1 MRALTFLFFF
11 TWLFTA
17 SGTILENGQ
26 ARLDPYPGQAEVIS
40 LDKKTW
46 KTYKPGVNEISY
58 KGRWDDK
65 HISWWSA
72 PGFKLAFTGEK
83 LALSFG
89 QYTSP
94 GVLVAYRLGGQDWQ
108 FSNVT
113 ANATYQF
120 IGPTTTGLKLTNV
133 GDAKTFELRVTNWAY
148 GYLAGVSVA
157 ADAKISRVPE
167 YPKMVEI
174 IGDSLS
180 SGDFATYE
188 GLSSWAYDFAA
199 GLGNVEY
206 SITAYP
212 GICLHDQNCWGNP
225 RGQTYQWYRTSDT
238 SWRAH
243 EIYGD
248 NPPKWNFAA
257 QRPADLVVINIGT
270 NDNNQVNNVSST
282 DYYNDYV
289 ALVGNIHKIWP
300 KANIVLMSL
309 WGGFGASGDTYVQGP
324 IWVDE
329 IKRVYQHYEKQGFI
343 HYFDTTGILQHN
355 DIAPQWHPTD
365 VGHLK
370 VAAHLMQ
377 WVKLKFGW
385 EFGAT
390 GPEVHHGTLYWN
402 DQANY

>member
-1 MRALTFLFFF
+1 MRYLSL
-11 TWLFTA
+11 LVLLSLVLCA
-17 SGTILENGQ
+17 SATILENGQ
-26 ARLDPYPGQAEVIS
+26 PRLNPYPGQADIIS
-40 LDKKTW
+40 LDKNAW
-46 KTYKPGVNEISY
+46 KTYKPNAKEISY
-58 KGRWDDK
+58 KGRWDSK
-65 HISWWSA
+65 HISSCIELRSIHE
-72 PGFKLAFTGEK
+72 PRRSRGI
-83 LALSFG
+83 
-89 QYTSP
+89 
-94 GVLVAYRLGGQDWQ
+94 QDWQ

-120 IGPTTTGLKLTNV
+120 VGSATTGLNLTSSS
-133 GDAKTFELRVTNWAY
+133 DAKTFELR
-148 GYLAGVSVA
+148 
-157 ADAKISRVPE
+157 DARISKVPE
-167 YPKMVEI
+167 HSKMIEI

-225 RGQTYQWYRTSDT
+225 RGQSYQWYRTSDT
-238 SWRAH
+238 SGRAH
-243 EIYGD
+243 EIYGEH
-248 NPPKWNFAA
+248 PPKWNFAA

-270 NDNNQVNNVSST
+270 NDNNPANNVSST

-289 ALVGNIHKIWP
+289 KLVGNIHEIWP
-300 KANIVLMSL
+300 KADVVLMSL

-324 IWVDE
+324 LFVDE
-329 IKRVYQHYEKQGFI
+329 IKRVYEHYKKQGFI

-355 DIAPQWHPTD
+355 DIAPLWHPTD

-385 EFGAT
+385 EFAAT
-390 GPEVHHGTLYWN
+390 GPEVHPGTLYWN
-402 DQANY
+402 DQQGY